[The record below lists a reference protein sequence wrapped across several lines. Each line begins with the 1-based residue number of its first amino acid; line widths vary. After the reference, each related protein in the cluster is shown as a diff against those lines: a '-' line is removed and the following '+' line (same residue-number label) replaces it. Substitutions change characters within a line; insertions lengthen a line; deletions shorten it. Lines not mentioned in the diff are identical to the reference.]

1 MKTRRGDMK
10 VILASGS
17 PRRKDL
23 MDLAQIDYEIM
34 VSDFDEKV
42 DENLSIQEQSK
53 EIAFGKAKDIFDN
66 TQGERAII
74 GADTLVILDGKQ
86 FGKAK
91 SRTEAIQML
100 QELQGKSHSIY
111 TSLAV
116 LMEQN
121 GKYKEYKELQEVK
134 VWVRKMSMQEIEHYV
149 DSERPFFCAG
159 AYAIQGFFSI
169 FVDKIEGDYP
179 TALGLSINRVYTIL
193 KENDIL

>member
-1 MKTRRGDMK
+1 MK